1 MYNVT
6 GGYKSVFPQ
15 RGVADGQRRAPR
27 DHKLQYAICNTAAG
41 ADELYNS
48 DLCAGA
54 PRTSA
59 PRLSTD
65 LCFAH
70 TPAAGGYDTYTLCIN
85 SVTAIDIDNLRVRG
99 GKAK

>member
-1 MYNVT
+1 MRRRRHPAVALRD
-6 GGYKSVFPQ
+6 YKPQ
-15 RGVADGQRRAPR
+15 YV
-27 DHKLQYAICNTAAG
+27 ICHTAAG

-59 PRLSTD
+59 PRLLTD

-70 TPAAGGYDTYTLCIN
+70 TPAAGVYDTYTLCIN
-85 SVTAIDIDNLRVRG
+85 SVTAIDIEILKEVKPNERKNCRI
-99 GKAK
+99 